1 SSRDFQIYNEGNR
14 TTLKIS
20 EVFTDDAGTHSI
32 SCKVTGKPQPRVT
45 WVHNDREVKE
55 NSDVWTTQRTD
66 GYCELFISEAFPEDM
81 GEYICKAVNVA
92 GTATTRAHVH
102 VE

>member
-1 SSRDFQIYNEGNR
+1 M
-14 TTLKIS
+14 
-20 EVFTDDAGTHSI
+20 
-32 SCKVTGKPQPRVT
+32 
-45 WVHNDREVKE
+45 HNDREVKE

-102 VE
+102 VEGEPFRKTLLMFYELRDPFKGATRHMSHI